1 MSTTLEN
8 LPKTEEYLERKK
20 YNEKLPKL
28 SNHNCWIKQIDS
40 LITVALHMRESIVDY
55 ENNRVEGDY
64 GFDFND
70 YVLQCGTDFG
80 FRNDKKGILQTTGFK
95 RGNTF
100 YPFVRRTGSEEYNV
114 MRKPVLER
122 IFNEL
127 KEGYVEDSE
136 IVELVET
143 AEATEINN

>member
-8 LPKTEEYLERKK
+8 LPKTERYLERKK

-28 SNHNCWIKQIDS
+28 SNHNSWTKQIDG

-55 ENNRVEGDY
+55 ENNRVESDY

-70 YVLQCGTDFG
+70 YVVQCGTNFG
-80 FRNDKKGILQTTGFK
+80 FRNDEKGILQTTGFK

-100 YPFVRRTGSEEYNV
+100 YPFVRPTGKREFSV

-143 AEATEINN
+143 SEATEINN